1 MFNVNNKDTRTKPGV
16 VLVSLV
22 SFLLTLNLFHTLF
35 QNFIVNFE
43 RVNTCWDGYK
53 NKQVVKIYDQVRPN
67 KTYSGN
73 VYRKSHLATMYSLR

>member
-43 RVNTCWDGYK
+43 RVNTRWDGYK
-53 NKQVVKIYDQVRPN
+53 TSKLL
-67 KTYSGN
+67 
-73 VYRKSHLATMYSLR
+73 KSTIKLGPIKHILETSIVNLT